1 MVIECMSYIPYCQI
15 EERNTD
21 TFISSTI
28 YRIMVA
34 FLLSFQ
40 WKDGL
45 QLRKII
51 SKIFVPDSWYVPL
64 LPPEIL
70 IHLIIL
76 HDSSHILLTKFDAF
90 D

>member
-1 MVIECMSYIPYCQI
+1 MKKE
-15 EERNTD
+15 NTD
-21 TFISSTI
+21 TFISSTT
-28 YRIMVA
+28 YRIMAA
-34 FLLSFQ
+34 FLLSFW
-40 WKDGL
+40 WKDSL
-45 QLRKII
+45 QLGKII
-51 SKIFVPDSWYVPL
+51 NKIFGPGSWYVPL